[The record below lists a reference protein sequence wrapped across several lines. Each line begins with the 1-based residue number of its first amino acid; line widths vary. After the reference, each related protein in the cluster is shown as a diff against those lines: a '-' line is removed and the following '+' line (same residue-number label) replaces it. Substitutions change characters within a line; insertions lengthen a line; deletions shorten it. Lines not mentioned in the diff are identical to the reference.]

1 MSLLL
6 QKLERAADS
15 ARDFIRGMDWFR
27 GLRAGFALSMP
38 MLVGDLTGNSL
49 MLGWSALGGFE
60 SILADPGGP
69 YRTRLKGL
77 SLITLGGSLGVALG
91 TLAGVHWSL
100 AVGVT
105 LLFCFV
111 WSYLGVLGPPFTTA
125 SILVQV
131 IYFCGLGFPAA
142 STHEVL
148 LRALYLLGGG
158 LWAMALSL
166 FLWPVDPYRPARFA
180 VGACYEELSAFLNA
194 IQELNR
200 NREKNPE
207 AWHAV
212 EQRHQNAM
220 RRLLETGWHAA
231 AGVATLART
240 QSARGKSIVVLL
252 ESADLLLA
260 RTVALAQYLE
270 MTSGQDSSPCT
281 VRGKSAL
288 LELARIESWIAT
300 LLRRR
305 LSNIEEAA
313 QNNRMRLNRMP
324 AELAQ
329 CMASDDTAGQFLLH
343 QLSDAAQ
350 NIETALECAVAIR
363 QGRQPEEAML
373 QKRTRRESGG
383 LRQFALRRSRLLD
396 ALVANW
402 NWKSLM
408 LRHSVRV
415 ALVCGVDIALLRWW
429 RIDHGYWLPLTSLI
443 VLQPHVS
450 GTFRRGLQRVAG
462 TVGGGIF
469 AAVLAVYLH
478 SPILTAAAL
487 FPLALV
493 AVGTLPVS
501 YTIFSFFVTPT
512 FVLAFLPYD
521 GDWQLAFIRVLN
533 TVLGAAIAMIAMAA
547 LFPTLEKNRVAM
559 ALTRS
564 LEANRR
570 YAEELALGWQ
580 RGVSRQGDPSLAHA
594 RRATGLS
601 HNDTEESLERVI
613 AESFQRN
620 AEATEAAIAFVT
632 YLRRFGSSIT
642 GLASMGGE
650 EEWKRSRVVQLRL
663 SRIEQQLIQ
672 MEQALGAPAA
682 EGQSWITEEEIEA
695 AALENEYGILSDPM
709 KQNGER
715 QLARLERQATVLAR
729 QLLTMQKNGLG
740 VSAAQS
746 KDAVLEKI

>member
-1 MSLLL
+1 
-6 QKLERAADS
+6 
-15 ARDFIRGMDWFR
+15 MDWFR
-27 GLRAGFALSMP
+27 GLRAGFALTMP
-38 MLVGDLTGNSL
+38 MLAGDLTGNSL

-60 SILADPGGP
+60 TILADPGGP
-69 YRTRLKGL
+69 YRTRLTGL

-100 AVGVT
+100 AVGIT
-105 LLFCFV
+105 LIFCFA
-111 WSYLGVLGPPFTTA
+111 WSYLGVLGQPFTTA

-142 STHEVL
+142 SRHEAL
-148 LRALYLLGGG
+148 LRAIYLLAGG

-200 NREKNPE
+200 EREKNPE
-207 AWHAV
+207 AWHAI

-231 AGVATLART
+231 AGVATLSRT

-252 ESADLLLA
+252 ESADLLLG

-288 LELARIESWIAT
+288 LELARIEAWIAT
-300 LLRRR
+300 VLRRR
-305 LSNIEEAA
+305 LGNMEEAA
-313 QNNRMRLNRMP
+313 QNNRARLNRMP
-324 AELAQ
+324 VEIGQ
-329 CMASDDTAGQFLLH
+329 CMAGDDTEGQFLLH
-343 QLSDAAQ
+343 QLTDAAQ

-363 QGRQPEEAML
+363 QGRQPEEAIL
-373 QKRTRRESGG
+373 QKRARGDSGG
-383 LRQFALRRSRLLD
+383 LRQFALRRSKLLD

-402 NWKSLM
+402 TWKSLM
-408 LRHSVRV
+408 LRHSLRV
-415 ALVCGVDIALLRWW
+415 ALVCTIDIALLRWW

-462 TVGGGIF
+462 TVGGGVF

-478 SPILTAAAL
+478 SPILTAAVL

-501 YTIFSFFVTPT
+501 YAIFSFFVTPT

-521 GDWQLAFIRVLN
+521 GDWQIAFIRILN
-533 TVLGAAIAMIAMAA
+533 TVLGAVIAMAAMAA
-547 LFPTLEKNRVAM
+547 LFPMLEKNRVAR

-570 YAEELALGWQ
+570 YAEELAQSWQ
-580 RGVSRQGDPSLAHA
+580 NGASRQSDHALAHA
-594 RRATGLS
+594 RRATGLA
-601 HNDTEESLERVI
+601 HNDTEESLERVM
-613 AESFQRN
+613 AESFRRN

-632 YLRRFGSSIT
+632 SLRRFGSSIT

-650 EEWKRSRVVQLRL
+650 ERWKSSRAIQLRL
-663 SRIEQQLIQ
+663 KRVEEQLAE
-672 MEQALGAPAA
+672 MEQALGAPVA
-682 EGQSWITEEEIEA
+682 ERQEQTSEEEIET
-695 AALENEYGILSDPM
+695 AALESEYGILSDPM

-715 QLARLERQATVLAR
+715 QLARLERQATVLVR

-740 VSAAQS
+740 GSAEER
-746 KDAVLEKI
+746 KDAVPEKI